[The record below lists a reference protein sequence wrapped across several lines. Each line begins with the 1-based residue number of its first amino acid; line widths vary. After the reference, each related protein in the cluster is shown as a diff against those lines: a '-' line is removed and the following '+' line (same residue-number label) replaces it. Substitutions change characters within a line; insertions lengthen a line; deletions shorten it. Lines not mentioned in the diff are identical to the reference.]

1 MKYTKK
7 ELKKLP
13 LSILRGIDIRNQ
25 EEEQMV
31 QEAVTEKMASL
42 PPENPL
48 MVPSTLTDNLT
59 PEKEAELQA
68 RIDKKTEALRTKK
81 VVAKKE

>member
-25 EEEQMV
+25 EEEMQV
-31 QEAVTEKMASL
+31 QEAVNDKLSSMPL
-42 PPENPL
+42 QNPL
-48 MVPSTLTDNLT
+48 IVASVLTDNLT
-59 PEKEAELQA
+59 PEKEKELQEK
-68 RIDKKTEALRTKK
+68 IDKKTEALRIKK
-81 VVAKKE
+81 TVKSKE